1 MASAVQKIVSLGVSR
16 DIAFNKLVLSQAN
29 VRRVRA
35 GVSVE
40 DLAED
45 IARRGLLQ
53 NLNVR
58 PVVDAAGQ
66 ETGMYEVPAGGRRFR
81 ALEILVKTKRLAKT
95 APVSCNVREAGSP
108 ISAEED
114 SLAENVQREALHPL
128 DQFRAFK
135 ALVERGL
142 GEEEIAARF
151 FVSPT
156 VVKQRLR
163 LASVAPA
170 LLDVYAEDGVT
181 LDQLMAFTVSGDHA
195 RQAQVWDAVQKGY
208 NREPYLIRRL
218 LTERAVRAA
227 DRRAQF
233 IGVEVYEAAGGAV
246 SRDLFAHDDGGWL
259 DDVALLDRLAA
270 EQLAR
275 EAEAV
280 GAEGWK
286 WIEAALDFPYGHATS
301 LRRIYGEQPEVSD
314 EAQATHEALT
324 DELECLYA
332 AHEGDGDLSEEVDI
346 RLAELEAAIEAF
358 NNPPVTYDPAE
369 VGRAGAFVSVDANGQ
384 LRVERGFVRPEDEPP
399 VVIDPVEGPSIEPT
413 QPGDPA
419 APSRTVITV
428 GGQPLPEPDG
438 EEDDTLRPLSE
449 RLVTELTAHRTLAL
463 RDAIA
468 VDPDTAHL
476 AVLHALCLPAFYH
489 FGSDTCLEL
498 SAKSASFGTQAPGLA
513 ESASAK
519 AIGARHDFWAKR
531 LPQRSDAL
539 WPALVDLGPDERHA
553 LFAHAA
559 SLIVNVTREPFNRRP
574 QAIAH
579 GEVLAQAVGLDM
591 AAAGWRP
598 TVDNYLGR
606 VPKVRILEAV
616 RQAKGEMAAQ
626 LIDHLKKPE
635 MAKEA
640 ERLLADTGWV
650 PEPLVVTGQEVEAAD
665 EPGEVEALPDFLADQ
680 EEEPAEGDE
689 PDPALAHAIA
699 AECSTLAGRH
709 PPSRT
714 PSH

>member
-1 MASAVQKIVSLGVSR
+1 MASAVQKITSLGVSR
-16 DIAFNKLVLSQAN
+16 DIPFNKLVLSQAN

-40 DLAED
+40 ELAED

-66 ETGMYEVPAGGRRFR
+66 ETGMFEVPAGGRRFR
-81 ALEILVKTKRLAKT
+81 ALEILVRTKRLAKT

-135 ALVERGL
+135 ALIDRGL

-170 LLDVYAEDGVT
+170 LLDVYAKDSMT
-181 LDQLMAFTVSGDHA
+181 LDQLMAFTVSADHA

-270 EQLAR
+270 EKLAR
-275 EAEAV
+275 EAETV

-286 WIEAALDFPYGHATS
+286 WVEAALDFPYGHAIG
-301 LRRIYGEQPEVSD
+301 LRRIYGEQREVSD

-332 AHEGDGDLSEEVDI
+332 AHEGDGDLPEEVDV

-369 VGRAGAFVSVDANGQ
+369 VARAGAFVSVDANGQ

-399 VVIDPVEGPSIEPT
+399 VVIDPVEGEAMA
-413 QPGDPA
+413 DPA
-419 APSRTVITV
+419 APTRTMITV

-463 RDAIA
+463 RDAVAI
-468 VDPDTAHL
+468 DPDTAHL

-498 SAKSASFGTQAPGLA
+498 SAKSASFETQAPGLA
-513 ESASAK
+513 DSASAK
-519 AIGARHDFWAKR
+519 AIDARHDFWAKR

-539 WPALVDLGPDERHA
+539 WPALVELGPDERHA

-559 SLIVNVTREPFNRRP
+559 SLTVNVTREPFNRRP

-591 AAAGWRP
+591 TAAGWRP
-598 TVDNYLGR
+598 TVDTYLGR

-616 RQAKGEMAAQ
+616 RQAKDEMAAQ

-650 PEPLVVTGQEVEAAD
+650 PEPLVVAGAD
-665 EPGEVEALPDFLADQ
+665 ADAPNGPGEVEALPDFLAD

-689 PDPALAHAIA
+689 PDPASAHAIA
-699 AECSTLAGRH
+699 AE
-709 PPSRT
+709 
-714 PSH
+714 

>member
-1 MASAVQKIVSLGVSR
+1 MATAVQKIVSLGQSR
-16 DIAFNKLVLSQAN
+16 EIPFNKLILSQAN

-58 PVVDAAGQ
+58 PVVDGDGV
-66 ETGMYEVPAGGRRFR
+66 ETGMFEVPAGGRRFR
-81 ALEILVKTKRLAKT
+81 ALEILVKSKRLAKT

-135 ALVERGL
+135 SLTDRGL

-151 FVSPT
+151 FVSAT

-163 LASVAPA
+163 LASVAPV
-170 LLDVYAEDGVT
+170 LLDVYAEDGMT

-195 RQAQVWDAVQKGY
+195 RQTQVWESVSRGY
-208 NREPYLIRRL
+208 NREPYLIRRM
-218 LTERAVRAA
+218 LTEGAVRAA

-233 IGVEVYEAAGGAV
+233 VSIAAYEEAGGV
-246 SRDLFAHDDGGWL
+246 IGRDLFAHDDGGWL
-259 DDVALLDRLAA
+259 EDVALLDRLAA
-270 EQLAR
+270 EKLAQ
-275 EAEAV
+275 EAETV

-286 WIEAALDFPYGHATS
+286 WVEAALDFPYGHATG
-301 LRRIYGEQPEVSD
+301 LRRIYGERPEVSD
-314 EAQATHEALT
+314 EAQAAHEALT

-332 AHEGDGDLSEEVDI
+332 AHEGDGDLPEEVDI

-358 NNPPVTYDPAE
+358 NNPPVTYDPA
-369 VGRAGAFVSVDANGQ
+369 VVARAGAFVTVDGNGQ

-399 VVIDPVEGPSIEPT
+399 VVIEPVEGEPT
-413 QPGDPA
+413 QA
-419 APSRTVITV
+419 AVEPTGQTRAVITI
-428 GGQPLPEPDG
+428 GGQHLAEPDGG

-463 RDAIA
+463 RDAVAI
-468 VDPDTAHL
+468 DPDTAHL

-498 SAKSASFGTQAPGLA
+498 VAKSASFGTQAPGLA
-513 ESASAK
+513 ECASAK

-539 WPALVDLGPDERHA
+539 WPALVELGPDERHA
-553 LFAHAA
+553 LFAHAV
-559 SLIVNVTREPFNRRP
+559 SLTVNVTREPFNRRP

-579 GEVLAQAVGLDM
+579 GEVLARAVGLDM
-591 AAAGWRP
+591 AAAGWKA

-616 RQAKGEMAAQ
+616 RDAKGEMAAQ

-650 PEPLVVTGQEVEAAD
+650 PEPLTVAGVEVDTTDGAD
-665 EPGEVEALPDFLADQ
+665 AVEALPDFLADD
-680 EEEPAEGDE
+680 EELAQADE
-689 PDPALAHAIA
+689 PDPAFAHAIA
-699 AECSTLAGRH
+699 AE
-709 PPSRT
+709 
-714 PSH
+714 